1 MANRIRIRRSTGS
14 SAPEHL
20 LNAELAYAEAA
31 GTGGAGTLYIGTG
44 SSGTNA
50 ANVVAIGGGGA
61 FISIVTV
68 REANKVLAGP
78 TTGADAAPT
87 FRLLVADDIPSLTS
101 TKITDFTTAAALVGP
116 VSSVNGKTGT
126 VSLTS
131 VDVSAA
137 SAVHTHVATD
147 ITDFAT
153 AAALVGPVSSVNGKT
168 GTVTLVSTDISAAS
182 AVHTHVA
189 VDVTDLETT
198 VKGYALSSFAG
209 PTASLSANSQKITNL
224 AAPTDDTDA
233 ATKAYVDAARAG
245 LDVKQ
250 SVRAATTANINLSSD
265 LENGDAIDGV
275 TLATGDRVLVKNQDT
290 ASQNGI
296 YVVQATGAAVRA
308 TDFDADAEVT
318 PGAFTFVEEGT
329 ANADSGWVLTTNG
342 AITVGTT
349 GLAFAQFSGAGTITA
364 GDGLTKDGST
374 INAVGTTGRISVSAD
389 AIDISTAYAGQTSI
403 TTLGTV
409 TTGVWSATAI
419 AATKGGT
426 GLETVPAGSVLGAN
440 TLDTVTAVQGG
451 TTDGILTYS
460 ASGTS
465 VAFLETID
473 GGAF

>member
-1 MANRIRIRRSTGS
+1 MARIRIRRSTGA
-14 SAPEHL
+14 SAPESL

-78 TTGADAAPT
+78 TTGSDAAPT

-116 VSSVNGKTGT
+116 VSSVNGKVGT
-126 VSLTS
+126 VSLAS

-137 SAVHTHVATD
+137 SAVHTHVA
-147 ITDFAT
+147 A
-153 AAALVGPVSSVNGKT
+153 N
-168 GTVTLVSTDISAAS
+168 
-182 AVHTHVA
+182 
-189 VDVTDLETT
+189 VTDLETT
-198 VKGYALSSFAG
+198 VKAYSLTSFAA
-209 PTASLSANSQKITNL
+209 PTASLTMNSQKITNL
-224 AAPTDDTDA
+224 AAPTDDNDA

-250 SVRAATTANINLSSD
+250 SVRAATTANIDLSSA

-296 YVVQATGAAVRA
+296 YVVQASGAAVRA

-329 ANADSGWVLTTNG
+329 TNADTGWVLTTNG
-342 AITVGTT
+342 TITVGSTS
-349 GLAFAQFSGAGTITA
+349 LAFAQFSGAGNITA
-364 GDGLTKDGST
+364 GDGLTKDGNT
-374 INAVGTTGRISVSAD
+374 INAVGTADRISVAAD
-389 AIDISTAYAGQTSI
+389 SIDISTAYAGQTSI

-419 AATKGGT
+419 GPTKGGT
-426 GLETVPAGSVLGAN
+426 GLTTVPKGSILGSN

-465 VAFLETID
+465 VAFLETLD
-473 GGAF
+473 GGSF

>member
-1 MANRIRIRRSTGS
+1 MARIRIRRSTGG

-61 FISIVTV
+61 FVSIVTV

-78 TTGADAAPT
+78 TTGANAAPT
-87 FRLLVADDIPSLTS
+87 FRLLTADDIPSLTS
-101 TKITDFTTAAALVGP
+101 VKITDFTTAASLVGP

-137 SAVHTHVATD
+137 SAVHTHVAANV
-147 ITDFAT
+147 TDFAT
-153 AAALVGPVSSVNGKT
+153 EAAKYGPVSSINGKV
-168 GTVTLVSTDISAAS
+168 GTVSLTSVDVSAAS

-189 VDVTDLETT
+189 ANVTDLETT
-198 VKGYALSSFAG
+198 VKAYSLTSFAA
-209 PTASLSANSQKITNL
+209 PTASLTMNSQKITNL
-224 AAPTDDTDA
+224 AAPTDDNDA

-250 SVRAATTANINLSSD
+250 SVRAATTANVDLSSA
-265 LENGDAIDGV
+265 LENGDVIDGV
-275 TLATGDRVLVKNQDT
+275 TLATGDRVLVKNQST

-296 YVVQATGAAVRA
+296 YVVQASGAAMRA

-318 PGAFTFVEEGT
+318 PGAFVFVEEGT
-329 ANADSGWVLTTNG
+329 ANADTGWVLTTNG
-342 AITVGTT
+342 TITVGSTS
-349 GLAFAQFSGAGTITA
+349 LAFAQFSGAGNITA
-364 GDGLTKDGST
+364 GDGLTKDGNT
-374 INAVGTTGRISVSAD
+374 INAVGTAGRISVAAD
-389 AIDISTAYAGQTSI
+389 SIDISTAYAGQTSI

-419 AATKGGT
+419 GPTKGGT
-426 GLETVPAGSVLGAN
+426 GLTTVPKGSILGAN

-465 VAFLETID
+465 VAFLETLD
-473 GGAF
+473 GGSF

>member
-1 MANRIRIRRSTGS
+1 MARIRIRRSTGS
-14 SAPEHL
+14 SAPESL

-78 TTGADAAPT
+78 TTGANAAPT

-101 TKITDFTTAAALVGP
+101 VKITDFTTAAALVGP

-137 SAVHTHVATD
+137 SAVHTHVAANV
-147 ITDFAT
+147 TDFAT
-153 AAALVGPVSSVNGKT
+153 EAAKYGPVSSVNGKV
-168 GTVTLVSTDISAAS
+168 GTVSLTSVDVSAAS

-189 VDVTDLETT
+189 ANVTDLETT
-198 VKGYALSSFAG
+198 VKAYSLTSFAA
-209 PTASLSANSQKITNL
+209 PTASLTMNSQKITNL
-224 AAPTDDTDA
+224 AAPTDANDA
-233 ATKAYVDAARAG
+233 ARKADVDAARAG

-250 SVRAATTANINLSSD
+250 SVRAATTANIDLSSA

-296 YVVQATGAAVRA
+296 YVVQVSGAAVRA

-329 ANADSGWVLTTNG
+329 TNADTGWVLTTNG
-342 AITVGTT
+342 TITVGSTS
-349 GLAFAQFSGAGTITA
+349 LAFAQFSGAGNITA
-364 GDGLTKDGST
+364 GDGLTKDGNT
-374 INAVGTTGRISVSAD
+374 INAVGTAGRISVAAD
-389 AIDISTAYAGQTSI
+389 SIDISTAYAGQTSI
-403 TTLGTV
+403 TTVGTV

-419 AATKGGT
+419 GPTKGGT
-426 GLETVPAGSVLGAN
+426 GLTTVPKGSVLGAN

-465 VAFLETID
+465 VAFLETLD
-473 GGAF
+473 GGSF

>member
-1 MANRIRIRRSTGS
+1 MARIRIRRSTGA
-14 SAPEHL
+14 SAPESL

-61 FISIVTV
+61 FVSIVTV

-78 TTGADAAPT
+78 TTGANAAPT

-101 TKITDFTTAAALVGP
+101 VKITDFTTAAALVGP
-116 VSSVNGKTGT
+116 VSSVNGKVGT

-137 SAVHTHVATD
+137 SAVHTHVA
-147 ITDFAT
+147 A
-153 AAALVGPVSSVNGKT
+153 N
-168 GTVTLVSTDISAAS
+168 
-182 AVHTHVA
+182 
-189 VDVTDLETT
+189 VTDLEAT
-198 VKGYALSSFAG
+198 VKAYSLTSFAA
-209 PTASLSANSQKITNL
+209 PTASLTMNSQKITNL
-224 AAPTDDTDA
+224 AAPTDDNDA

-250 SVRAATTANINLSSD
+250 SVRAATTANVDLSSA
-265 LENGDAIDGV
+265 LENGDVIDGV
-275 TLATGDRVLVKNQDT
+275 TLATGDRVLVKNQST

-296 YVVQATGAAVRA
+296 YVVQASGAAVRA

-318 PGAFTFVEEGT
+318 PGAFAFVEEGT
-329 ANADSGWVLTTNG
+329 TNADTGWVLTTNG
-342 AITVGTT
+342 TITVGSTS
-349 GLAFAQFSGAGTITA
+349 LAFAQFSGAGNITA
-364 GDGLTKDGST
+364 GDGLTKDGNT
-374 INAVGTTGRISVSAD
+374 INAVGTVGRISVAAD
-389 AIDISTAYAGQTSI
+389 SIDISTAYAGQTSI
-403 TTLGTV
+403 ATLGTV

-419 AATKGGT
+419 GPTKGGT
-426 GLETVPAGSVLGAN
+426 GLTTVPKGSVLGAN

-465 VAFLETID
+465 VAFLETLD
-473 GGAF
+473 GGSF

>member
-1 MANRIRIRRSTGS
+1 MANRIRIRRSTGA
-14 SAPEHL
+14 SAPESL

-61 FISIVTV
+61 FVSIVTV

-78 TTGADAAPT
+78 TSGPNAAPT

-101 TKITDFTTAAALVGP
+101 VKITDFTTAASLVGP

-137 SAVHTHVATD
+137 SAVHTHVAANV
-147 ITDFAT
+147 TDFAT
-153 AAALVGPVSSVNGKT
+153 EAAKYGPVSSVNGKV
-168 GTVTLVSTDISAAS
+168 GTVSLTSVDVSAAS

-189 VDVTDLETT
+189 ANVTDLEAT
-198 VKGYALSSFAG
+198 VKAYSLTSFAA
-209 PTASLSANSQKITNL
+209 PTASLTMNSQKITNL
-224 AAPTDDTDA
+224 AAPTDDNDA

-250 SVRAATTANINLSSD
+250 SVRAATTANVDLSSA
-265 LENGDAIDGV
+265 LENGDVIDGV
-275 TLATGDRVLVKNQDT
+275 TLATGDRVLVKNQST

-296 YVVQATGAAVRA
+296 YVVQASGAAVRA

-318 PGAFTFVEEGT
+318 PGAFAFVEEGT
-329 ANADSGWVLTTNG
+329 TNADTGWVLTTNG
-342 AITVGTT
+342 TITVGSTS
-349 GLAFAQFSGAGTITA
+349 LAFAQFSGAGNITA
-364 GDGLTKDGST
+364 GDGLTKDGNT
-374 INAVGTTGRISVSAD
+374 INAVGTVGRISVAAD
-389 AIDISTAYAGQTSI
+389 SIDISTAYAGQTSI

-409 TTGVWSATAI
+409 TTGTWSATAI
-419 AATKGGT
+419 GPTKGGT
-426 GLETVPAGSVLGAN
+426 GLTTVPKGSVLGAN
-440 TLDTVTAVQGG
+440 ALDTVTAVQGG

-465 VAFLETID
+465 VAFLETLD
-473 GGAF
+473 GGSF

>member
-78 TTGADAAPT
+78 TSGPDAAPT
-87 FRLLVADDIPSLTS
+87 FRLLVADDIPALTS
-101 TKITDFTTAAALVGP
+101 VKITDFTTAAALVGP

-137 SAVHTHVATD
+137 SAVHTHVA
-147 ITDFAT
+147 A
-153 AAALVGPVSSVNGKT
+153 
-168 GTVTLVSTDISAAS
+168 
-182 AVHTHVA
+182 
-189 VDVTDLETT
+189 DVTDLETT
-198 VKGYALSSFAG
+198 VKAYNLTSFAA
-209 PTASLSANSQKITNL
+209 PTASLTMNSQKITNL
-224 AAPTDDTDA
+224 GTPTDDADA

-250 SVRAATTANINLSSD
+250 SVRAATTANIDLSSD
-265 LENGDAIDGV
+265 LENGDTIDGV
-275 TLATGDRVLVKNQDT
+275 TLATGDRVLVKNQNT

-296 YVVQATGAAVRA
+296 YVVQASGAAVRA

-318 PGAFTFVEEGT
+318 PGAFVFVEEGT
-329 ANADSGWVLTTNG
+329 SAADTGWVLTTDG
-342 AITVGTT
+342 TITVGTT
-349 GLAFAQFSGAGTITA
+349 SLTFAQFSGAGQITA
-364 GDGLTKDGST
+364 GNGLTKDGST
-374 INAVGTTGRISVSAD
+374 INAVGTADRISVAAD
-389 AIDISTAYAGQTSI
+389 SIDISTAYAGQTSI
-403 TTLGTV
+403 TTVGTV

-419 AATKGGT
+419 GPTKGGT
-426 GLETVPAGSVLGAN
+426 GLTTVPKGSVLGAN

-465 VAFLETID
+465 VAFLETLD
-473 GGAF
+473 GGSF

>member
-87 FRLLVADDIPSLTS
+87 FRALVADDIPSLTAV
-101 TKITDFTTAAALVGP
+101 KITDFTTAAALVGP
-116 VSSVNGKTGT
+116 VSSVNGKVGT

-137 SAVHTHVATD
+137 SAVHTHV
-147 ITDFAT
+147 
-153 AAALVGPVSSVNGKT
+153 
-168 GTVTLVSTDISAAS
+168 SA
-182 AVHTHVA
+182 
-189 VDVTDLETT
+189 DVTDLETT
-198 VKGYALSSFAG
+198 VKAYNLTSFAA
-209 PTASLSANSQKITNL
+209 PTASLTMNSQKITNL
-224 AAPTDDTDA
+224 ATPTDDADA

-250 SVRAATTANINLSSD
+250 SVRAATTANIDLSSA

-275 TLATGDRVLVKNQDT
+275 TLVTGDRVLVKNQDT

-349 GLAFAQFSGAGTITA
+349 SLAFAQFSGAGQITA

-374 INAVGTTGRISVSAD
+374 INAVGTADRISVSAN

-409 TTGVWSATAI
+409 TTGTWSATAI

-426 GLETVPAGSVLGAN
+426 GLETVPAGSVLGSN
-440 TLDTVTAVQGG
+440 TADTVTAVQGG

-473 GGAF
+473 GGSF

>member
-78 TTGADAAPT
+78 TSGPDAAPT

-137 SAVHTHVATD
+137 SAVHTHVAANV
-147 ITDFAT
+147 TDFAT
-153 AAALVGPVSSVNGKT
+153 EAAKYGPVSSVNGKV
-168 GTVTLVSTDISAAS
+168 GTVSLTSVDVSAAS

-189 VDVTDLETT
+189 ANVTDLETT
-198 VKGYALSSFAG
+198 VKAYNLTSFAA
-209 PTASLSANSQKITNL
+209 PTASLTMNSQKITNL
-224 AAPTDDTDA
+224 GTPTDDNDA

-250 SVRAATTANINLSSD
+250 SVRAATTANINLSSA
-265 LENGDAIDGV
+265 LENGDVIDGV
-275 TLATGDRVLVKNQDT
+275 TLATGDRVLVKNQST

-296 YVVQATGAAVRA
+296 YVVQASGAAVRA

-318 PGAFTFVEEGT
+318 PGAFAFVEEGT
-329 ANADSGWVLTTNG
+329 TNADTGWVLTTNG
-342 AITVGTT
+342 TITVGSTS
-349 GLAFAQFSGAGTITA
+349 LAFAQFSGAGNITA
-364 GDGLTKDGST
+364 GDGLTKDGNT
-374 INAVGTTGRISVSAD
+374 INAVGTVGRISVAAD
-389 AIDISTAYAGQTSI
+389 SIDISTAYAGQTSI

-419 AATKGGT
+419 GPTKGGT
-426 GLETVPAGSVLGAN
+426 GLTTVPKGSVLGAN
-440 TLDTVTAVQGG
+440 ALDTVTAVQGG

-465 VAFLETID
+465 VAFLETLD
-473 GGAF
+473 GGSF

>member
-78 TTGADAAPT
+78 TSGPDAAPT

-137 SAVHTHVATD
+137 SAVHTHVAANV
-147 ITDFAT
+147 TDFAT
-153 AAALVGPVSSVNGKT
+153 EAAKYGPVSSVNGKV
-168 GTVTLVSTDISAAS
+168 GTVSLTSVDVSAAS

-189 VDVTDLETT
+189 ANVTDLETT
-198 VKGYALSSFAG
+198 VKAYNLTSFAA
-209 PTASLSANSQKITNL
+209 PTASLTMNSQKITNL
-224 AAPTDDTDA
+224 GTPTDDNDA

-250 SVRAATTANINLSSD
+250 SVRAATTANINLSSA

-296 YVVQATGAAVRA
+296 YVVQASGAAVRA

-318 PGAFTFVEEGT
+318 PGAFAFVEEGT
-329 ANADSGWVLTTNG
+329 TNADTGWVLTTNG
-342 AITVGTT
+342 TITVGSTS
-349 GLAFAQFSGAGTITA
+349 LAFAQFSGAGNITA
-364 GDGLTKDGST
+364 GDGLTKDGNT
-374 INAVGTTGRISVSAD
+374 INAVGTVGRISVAAD
-389 AIDISTAYAGQTSI
+389 SIDISTAYAGQTSI

-419 AATKGGT
+419 GPTKGGT
-426 GLETVPAGSVLGAN
+426 GLTTVPKGSVLGAN

-465 VAFLETID
+465 VAFLETLD
-473 GGAF
+473 GGSF